1 MHLNSIHLIPPY
13 HDVDNDV
20 YEEEEDQE
28 DGSNIEKERKGRVP
42 DKSGAA
48 SLSFSRIKSK
58 WDHSRIELWKV

>member
-1 MHLNSIHLIPPY
+1 MHLNSIHLIPAY

-20 YEEEEDQE
+20 YNDEEE
-28 DGSNIEKERKGRVP
+28 DGSNIVEGEKGRVP
-42 DKSGAA
+42 DKSGTT